1 MTRSET
7 TMILGVLKTS
17 YPNFYRD
24 MDKKEM
30 LNIVNL
36 WTEMFED
43 DDFDTVKVAVK
54 SLIQT
59 LKYPPTIADVKEEMY
74 KINNPQN
81 YDVMDL
87 YSKLKKAIGN
97 GIYGSVDEFNK
108 LPPVVQKFVGSPNQ
122 LREWAIDEDFND
134 TVLRGQ
140 FTKQIEI
147 LHKREKEEYM
157 MLPEVKEQINKIL
170 DKTNQVKYLN

>member
-7 TMILGVLKTS
+7 IMVLGVLKTS
-17 YPNFYRD
+17 YPNFYKD

-36 WTEMFED
+36 WNEMFEE
-43 DDFDTVKVAVK
+43 DDFKVVKVAVK

-59 LKYPPTIADVKEEMY
+59 LKFPPIIADVKEEMY

-140 FTKQIEI
+140 FTRQIEI
-147 LHKREKEEYM
+147 LQRREKEKYM
-157 MLPEVKEQINKIL
+157 MLPEIKKQTNKIL